1 MSSSPGLPIR
11 DRRYQPRYDFEALSM
26 STTGNPADGNSA
38 TWIDD
43 GEKYGLV
50 GLNVKVDGI
59 VPQGKISSNLWVLA
73 DTAFTIPSN

>member
-1 MSSSPGLPIR
+1 
-11 DRRYQPRYDFEALSM
+11 M
-26 STTGNPADGNSA
+26 STKGNAAGGNSA

-50 GLNVKVDGI
+50 RLSVKVDGI

-73 DTAFTIPSN
+73 DTAFAIPSNWRDWLGSICVGEVKTAI